1 MSRLFISHS
10 SQDKEAVQ
18 EFVEFLVL
26 GMAEMLEHLAV
37 FIGNRDFHC

>member
-26 GMAEMLEHLAV
+26 GMGYPARTSSV
-37 FIGNRDFHC
+37 PR